1 MVADICQDQ
10 KVRLTSS
17 PVVYSTMRL
26 IINEIFLLEQF
37 DNQRLAKYI
46 RCMFQAILP
55 LNDNLALQVAEQAV
69 QIAREGSQ
77 VNDALSLLL
86 LSADTFSRE
95 LILGYRC
102 RNPFPQRTWIGLS
115 QRYSTMALTSLQG
128 ATEIYASSG
137 L

>member
-1 MVADICQDQ
+1 
-10 KVRLTSS
+10 
-17 PVVYSTMRL
+17 MRL
-26 IINEIFLLEQF
+26 IINEIFSLEQF

-55 LNDNLALQVAEQAV
+55 LNDNLALQVVEQAV

-77 VNDALSLLL
+77 VNDALSLLPP
-86 LSADTFSRE
+86 SADIFSME

-102 RNPFPQRTWIGLS
+102 RNPFPQRTWIGSS